1 MKTCLAFLMGFA
13 ALAHGALITFEA
25 PLPAGLVPNSSFIQ
39 GSAVDAAAQV
49 TNQFEDLGILLGTV
63 GGSPYAVL
71 IDLGT
76 GHAVSGTNGIGPE
89 NAAGDLDYT
98 LNLDIFL
105 VVPGTTT
112 PAVTDSISIQG
123 DEIPIPGNVIFDAYD
138 LDGNLIA
145 SGTAPDTAGGTYAL
159 SAPGIH
165 EFQIHSE
172 SGTVAYDNL
181 SFDTPG
187 LQGSGTGAPEP
198 ATYGLI
204 GLGLAGMALAGR
216 RISRQRA
223 AQPGLRES

>member
-1 MKTCLAFLMGFA
+1 MKTRLAFLMGFA
-13 ALAHGALITFEA
+13 ALAHGGLITFEA
-25 PLPAGLVPNSSFIQ
+25 PLPPGLVPNSSYVS
-39 GSAVDAAAQV
+39 GTAVDAAAEV
-49 TNQFEDLGILLGTV
+49 TNQFEDLGIILGTV
-63 GGSPYAVL
+63 GGAPYAAL

-76 GHAVSGTNGIGPE
+76 GHAVSGTNGIGPVS
-89 NAAGDLDYT
+89 ASGTLDYT

-123 DEIPIPGNVIFDAYD
+123 DEMSIPGNVIFDAYD
-138 LDGNLIA
+138 LNGNLIA
-145 SGTAPDTAGGTYAL
+145 SGSAPDTPGGTYSL
-159 SAPGIH
+159 SAAGIH

-187 LQGSGTGAPEP
+187 VQTTGTAPEP

-204 GLGLAGMALAGR
+204 GLGLAAMGFAR
-216 RISRQRA
+216 RRHLVSR
-223 AQPGLRES
+223 